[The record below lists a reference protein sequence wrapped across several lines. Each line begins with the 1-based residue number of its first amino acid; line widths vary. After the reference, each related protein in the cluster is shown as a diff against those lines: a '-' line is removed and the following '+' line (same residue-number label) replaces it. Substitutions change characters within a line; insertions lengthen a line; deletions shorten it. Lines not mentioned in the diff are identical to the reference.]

1 MLKAFPLLAIS
12 LIVYN
17 ILVFV
22 VFGAQGIY
30 PFLDR
35 GVALTLFSGDAWRV
49 TWSDLLV
56 MVSLGLLFAEI
67 MKSANST
74 RLSMMNHSLGMVVG
88 IAALIQFLMMKG
100 FASSAYFYLIGMT
113 IIDVLA
119 GFAITIVASRRQ
131 MDMIS
136 TPPS

>member
-22 VFGAQGIY
+22 IFGADGIY
-30 PFLDR
+30 SFLGR
-35 GVALTLFSGDAWRV
+35 GIDLTLFSGDAWRV
-49 TWSDLLV
+49 TWSDLIVLV
-56 MVSLGLLFAEI
+56 TLGLLFAEI
-67 MKSANST
+67 MKSAGTT
-74 RLSMMNHSLGMVVG
+74 RLSMLNHSLGMVVG
-88 IAALIQFLMMKG
+88 IAALIEFLMVKG
-100 FASSAYFYLIGMT
+100 FASSCYFFLIGMA

-131 MDMIS
+131 MDVIPNATS
-136 TPPS
+136 